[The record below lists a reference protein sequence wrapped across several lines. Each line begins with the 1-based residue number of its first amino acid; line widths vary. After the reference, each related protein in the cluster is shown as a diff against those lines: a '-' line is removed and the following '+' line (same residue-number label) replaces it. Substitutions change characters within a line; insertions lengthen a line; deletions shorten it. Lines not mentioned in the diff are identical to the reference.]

1 MGFTGKNLETVVKT
15 VAISFTHRHDK
26 EHRSEKSLF
35 PTALLVA
42 MSGKNG

>member
-1 MGFTGKNLETVVKT
+1 MGFPGKNLEIVVKT
-15 VAISFTHRHDK
+15 AASSFTHRHVK
-26 EHRSEKSLF
+26 EHCSEKSLF